1 MKIDIEIPETLKEL
15 RLEQYQKYMKL
26 ITNNEAS
33 EFVNQK
39 TIEIF
44 CDLPLKD
51 IAKINYNSVN
61 EILEHFNKLFSAKNN
76 LIPTFKL
83 AGKKFGFIPDLEN
96 MSFGEYVDLD
106 EYLKDIDNWHR
117 AMAVLYRPVT
127 KEVKG
132 LYQIEDYK
140 GSDQYAEVMKFAPLD
155 VVLGSMVFFYNLSNE
170 LLNAMI
176 AYLQH
181 QVTEHSE
188 TLVENSNSLTNG
200 DGINQSMQ
208 SLKETLS
215 TLNALPS
222 FHYTNV

>member
-1 MKIDIEIPETLKEL
+1 MKIEIQIPESLKEL

-26 ITNNEAS
+26 ITNNEPS

-61 EILEHFNKLFSAKNN
+61 EILEHFNKLFSTKNN

-83 AGKKFGFIPDLEN
+83 GGKQFGFIPDLEN

-106 EYLKDIDNWHR
+106 EYLKDVDNWHR

-127 KEVKG
+127 KELKG
-132 LYQIEDYK
+132 LYKIEDYN

-188 TLVENSNSLTNG
+188 TLVENSNLQTNG

>member
-1 MKIDIEIPETLKEL
+1 MKIDINVPESLNEL

-26 ITNNEAS
+26 ITNNEPS

-51 IAKINYNSVN
+51 IAKINYNSVS

-117 AMAVLYRPVT
+117 AMAVLYRPVI

-215 TLNALPS
+215 TLNALPN